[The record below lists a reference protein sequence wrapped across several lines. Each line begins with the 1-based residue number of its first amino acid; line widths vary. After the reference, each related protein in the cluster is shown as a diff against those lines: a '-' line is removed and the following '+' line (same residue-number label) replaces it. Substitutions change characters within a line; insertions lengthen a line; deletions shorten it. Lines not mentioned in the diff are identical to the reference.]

1 MRGVC
6 YSACSLCYKTISAD
20 HQKCLLMRDYLL
32 FKRLLLPESTVCTYV
47 GIETFTLKTTHVS
60 RIARLRTTNDYHQ

>member
-1 MRGVC
+1 MRGV
-6 YSACSLCYKTISAD
+6 YYLACSLCYKTFTQFQ
-20 HQKCLLMRDYLL
+20 QKCLLMRDYLL

-60 RIARLRTTNDYHQ
+60 RIARIQTTNDYHQ